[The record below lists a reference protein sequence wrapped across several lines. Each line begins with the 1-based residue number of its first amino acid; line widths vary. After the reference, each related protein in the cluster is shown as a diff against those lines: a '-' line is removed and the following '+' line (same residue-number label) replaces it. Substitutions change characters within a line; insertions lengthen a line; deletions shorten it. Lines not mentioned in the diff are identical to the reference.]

1 MKKPKLEDFYDVN
14 DPRGLS
20 TSEYNDFIKAEIA
33 YENHLKNNK
42 MYIMTTNE
50 IITELE
56 DFRIWQE
63 DKPQYDLYP
72 QSDRLKIALE
82 LAIKKLES

>member
-1 MKKPKLEDFYDVN
+1 MN
-14 DPRGLS
+14 
-20 TSEYNDFIKAEIA
+20 
-33 YENHLKNNK
+33 
-42 MYIMTTNE
+42 TNE

-63 DKPQYDLYP
+63 EKPQYDLYP

-82 LAIKKLES
+82 LAIKKLEIQCN